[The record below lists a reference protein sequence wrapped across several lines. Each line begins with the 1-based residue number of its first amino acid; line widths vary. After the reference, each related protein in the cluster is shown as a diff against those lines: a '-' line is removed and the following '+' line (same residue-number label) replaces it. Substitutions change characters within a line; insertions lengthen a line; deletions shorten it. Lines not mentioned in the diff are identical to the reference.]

1 MSKQVKNEH
10 ENMNSVKH
18 IIASNPM
25 IEEMSDTEKMD
36 ILYNALKEVEI
47 EENIKES
54 TSDDPEYP
62 YYIEW
67 PDENVRD
74 KIESICCDLFIGS
87 NGDPNMSNI
96 QIFNDVLQSDY
107 YVGPGEQD
115 GFGWLT
121 GVITT
126 SDSSLLMLVF
136 G

>member
-10 ENMNSVKH
+10 ENKDSAKRITSDYNM
-18 IIASNPM
+18 
-25 IEEMSDTEKMD
+25 EEMSDIEKMHF
-36 ILYNALKEVEI
+36 ILDNLKEVEI

-67 PDENVRD
+67 PDEDLRD
-74 KIESICCDLFIGS
+74 EIESLCCDLFIDNDG
-87 NGDPNMSNI
+87 NPNMANI
-96 QIFNDVLQSDY
+96 QIFNDVLQNDY

>member
-10 ENMNSVKH
+10 ENKDSAKRITSDYNM
-18 IIASNPM
+18 
-25 IEEMSDTEKMD
+25 EEMSDIEKMHF
-36 ILYNALKEVEI
+36 ILDNLKEVEI

-67 PDENVRD
+67 LDEDLRD
-74 KIESICCDLFIGS
+74 EIESLCCDLFIDNDG
-87 NGDPNMSNI
+87 NPNMANI
-96 QIFNDVLQSDY
+96 QIFNDVLQNDY

>member
-1 MSKQVKNEH
+1 MSKQAKNEH
-10 ENMNSVKH
+10 ENMNSTKH
-18 IIASNPM
+18 ITSDSNM
-25 IEEMSDTEKMD
+25 EEMSDIEKLRF
-36 ILYNALKEVEI
+36 ILDNLKKVEI

-62 YYIEW
+62 YYINW
-67 PDENVRD
+67 PDESIRD
-74 KIESICCDLFIGS
+74 EIESLCCKLFIGT

-126 SDSSLLMLVF
+126 SDDSLLMLVF